1 MDTKKEIGYLKDA
14 IVSYGLDKSWRD
26 GLFIKTDEEREAR
39 YVEKYTEAESAFLR
53 MMRTPKNDGSERW
66 RNWAIKKALGFTTG
80 NDGVGFKKSS
90 TRSRNRSLG

>member
-39 YVEKYTEAESAFLR
+39 YMEKYTEAESAFLR

-66 RNWAIKKALGFTTG
+66 RNWAIKKALELKADKHKV
-80 NDGVGFKKSS
+80 NAGVK
-90 TRSRNRSLG
+90 TRRRRH